1 MTIQAIE
8 DEVREAREA
17 TAHLLPARD
26 FTKPGPHPMSL
37 TDAMNKIRCE
47 YGEAIKLLGKL

>member
-8 DEVREAREA
+8 NDVREARDA
-17 TAHLLPARD
+17 TARLLPARD

-37 TDAMNKIRCE
+37 ADAMNKIRCE
-47 YGEAIKLLGKL
+47 YGEAIELLGKL